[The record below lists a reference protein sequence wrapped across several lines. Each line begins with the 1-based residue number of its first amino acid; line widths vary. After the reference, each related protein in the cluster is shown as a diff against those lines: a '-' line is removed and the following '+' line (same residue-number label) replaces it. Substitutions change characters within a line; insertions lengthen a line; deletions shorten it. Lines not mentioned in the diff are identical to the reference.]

1 MKILIVKSAEGYRIT
16 VVAGDALQGTETDC
30 RTFRRFSHRAQG
42 FIRRTM
48 EGARA

>member
-1 MKILIVKSAEGYRIT
+1 MKILIVKSVGGYRVT
-16 VVAGDALQGTETDC
+16 VVAGDALQGMETDC